1 MIVNA
6 EQRDLDYAREN
17 ALYDNVKEYPQFKIT
32 GWSKTL
38 MIDNEIIAVGG
49 VVVFWPGVG
58 EAWLQLTKNAENHKI
73 ALVRCVRIM
82 IALAFKELKL
92 HRMESTA
99 TFDEARIFNEY
110 LGFKCETPDGME
122 KYTQNGK
129 TAYLYSIVR

>member
-6 EQRDLDYAREN
+6 EQKDLDYAREN
-17 ALYDNVKEYPQFKIT
+17 ALYDNVKEYPQFEIT

-58 EAWLQLTKNAENHKI
+58 EAWLQLTKHAENHKI

-82 IALAFKELKL
+82 MALAFKELKL

-99 TFDEARIFNEY
+99 TFDEARKLNEY
-110 LGFKCETPDGME
+110 LGFKCETPEGME

>member
-6 EQRDLDYAREN
+6 EQKDLDYAREN
-17 ALYDNVKEYPQFKIT
+17 ALYDNVKEYPPLELT

-38 MIDNEIIAVGG
+38 IIDDEIIAVGG

-58 EAWLQLTKNAENHKI
+58 EAWLQLTKHAEKHKI
-73 ALVRCVRIM
+73 ALVRCVRLIM
-82 IALAFKELKL
+82 ALAFKELNL
-92 HRMESTA
+92 HRMEATA
-99 TFDEARIFNEY
+99 TFDEARKFNESM
-110 LGFKCETPDGME
+110 GFKCETPDGMR